1 MTDVGSTI
9 LDINGSGNIV
19 VQAQG
24 DGVTISV
31 NQPHLSLIPWHRWR
45 RRPERLL
52 DLLNPFMRVIPLIG
66 RDAARAQLKEWL
78 LSDRTVSVRCLVGS
92 GGSGK
97 TRLGIEL
104 CDLADEQDWL
114 AGFVTDKELTRF
126 NTQQNLAT
134 WGWSKHTLVVVDYAA
149 SRAKALRSWLV
160 EIARRSGGSGKQ
172 LRLLLLERHGD
183 TEFGWW
189 KELITP
195 GTFSEEPLA
204 GIFDPIAPVYLPS
217 IVGFEERYRVLRHA
231 MVEASRLVGRADA
244 LEPPMR
250 GENTDFDR
258 RLSDSS
264 FASAPLY
271 LTMAGITAVKEG
283 IPTLLTYRG
292 AEMAERLASD
302 ELSRIGKL
310 GTDRQLPLELLKY
323 LAAGVTLV
331 GGYSQDEL
339 LECIEAERSALGYG
353 EQPGLLMADATRD
366 ALGMQ
371 FEKLSPILPDL
382 VGEAVLL
389 RQITTLPSKKQAEF
403 VERWFKRVPVPTAAT
418 LIRTA
423 QDYQRREPAQWL
435 NEIANKC
442 EDTQTLV
449 EISSLL
455 ASPSLQLAKF
465 SVMVSE
471 AVVARL
477 GGDAGE
483 EVPVKQKESLALALT
498 GMAKHLRGVGRC
510 EDSLAPAQRSVDICR
525 ELTAIDRE
533 TFQPLLAFSL
543 HELVLCLRDLGMV
556 EEAFT
561 RAQEACDILQIV
573 VAKRSAFLPTLALT
587 LNTLASRA
595 VDLGRLEKALDSARL
610 SIEIYRQLSKNTAGP
625 FKASLAMSIGTMSNV
640 LSDLGKHEEALVLA
654 RESMIIRRELAA
666 AKPDAYLPELA
677 ISLNSLA
684 NRLKDVGQL
693 EEAAGFAR
701 SALEI
706 RRGLASEHPEAF
718 LQFVAGSL
726 LNLASMLSG
735 LGRFEE
741 ALGHAEESVTLCR
754 RLTAEE
760 GPVHDPRLAMA
771 LHSLA
776 VALNGLG
783 RNKEALAA
791 AQESLAKYR
800 KLNAVRSGAFR
811 LNLALSLKLVSD
823 CYASLAMFESAVL
836 ADEEALEILA
846 SVFESMLPARDLMG
860 WMFQSYGRHLKDAK
874 LQPRRDMVALLGKFS
889 KMVKPQ
895 NKA

>member
-1 MTDVGSTI
+1 MSAPQ
-9 LDINGSGNIV
+9 LSDIDGSGNIV

-24 DGVTISV
+24 DGVTINV
-31 NQPHLSLIPWHRWR
+31 NQSHLSLIPWHRWR
-45 RRPERLL
+45 RRPEKLL
-52 DLLNPFMRVIPLIG
+52 DLLNPFMRAIPLIG
-66 RDAARAQLKEWL
+66 REAARADLEEWL

-104 CDLADEQDWL
+104 CELADEKSWF
-114 AGFVTDKELTRF
+114 AGFVADKELTRF
-126 NTQQNLAT
+126 GAQQNLAA

-149 SRAKALRSWLV
+149 SRARILRDWLV
-160 EIARRSGGSGKQ
+160 ELARSSGGSDKR

-183 TEFGWW
+183 TGVGWW

-195 GTFSEEPLA
+195 GTFSEEPLVA
-204 GIFDPIAPVYLPS
+204 IFDPSAPVYLPS
-217 IVGFEERYRVLRHA
+217 IIGFEERHCILVHA
-231 MVEASRLVGRADA
+231 MAEASRLVAKAEVLR
-244 LEPPMR
+244 PPPK

-258 RLSDSS
+258 RLADSS

-292 AEMAERLASD
+292 EEMAERLASD

-310 GTDRQLPLELLKY
+310 AADRQLPSELLKY
-323 LAAGVTLV
+323 LTAGVTLT
-331 GGYSQDEL
+331 GGYSQNEFS
-339 LECIEAERSALGYG
+339 ECIEAERRALGYG
-353 EQPGLLMADATRD
+353 EQSDLILAAATRD

-382 VGEAVLL
+382 VGEASLL
-389 RQITTLPSKKQAEF
+389 RQITTLSSKKQAEF
-403 VERWFKRVPVPTAAT
+403 VKRWFKRLPVPTAAT

-423 QDYQRREPAQWL
+423 QDYQQREPVQWL
-435 NEIANKC
+435 SEIANEC
-442 EDTQTLV
+442 EDTQTLI

-455 ASPSLQLAKF
+455 AGPSLQLAKF
-465 SVMVSE
+465 SVVVSQ
-471 AVVARL
+471 AVVTRL
-477 GGDAGE
+477 SGDAGE
-483 EVPVKQKESLALALT
+483 DIPVKQKESLALALT
-498 GMAKHLRGVGRC
+498 RMAKHLREVGRC
-510 EDSLAPAQRSVDICR
+510 DDSLAPAQRSVDICR
-525 ELTAIDRE
+525 GLTAIDRE

-556 EEAFT
+556 EGAFT
-561 RAQEACDILQIV
+561 GAQEACDILQIV

-610 SIEIYRQLSKNTAGP
+610 SVEIYRQLNKNKADISKAC
-625 FKASLAMSIGTMSNV
+625 LAMSIGTLSNV
-640 LSDLGKHEEALVLA
+640 LSDLGRREEALALA
-654 RESMIIRRELAA
+654 RESMNIRRELAA

-677 ISLNSLA
+677 ISLNNLA
-684 NRLKDVGQL
+684 NRLKDMGQL
-693 EEAAGFAR
+693 EEAAGFAL

-706 RRGLASEHPEAF
+706 RRGLATEYPEVF

-735 LGRFEE
+735 LGRFDE

-760 GPVHDPRLAMA
+760 GTVHAPRLAMA
-771 LHSLA
+771 LHVFA

-783 RNKEALAA
+783 RNEEALTT
-791 AQESLAKYR
+791 AQESLSKYR
-800 KLNAVRSGAFR
+800 EMNSVRRGACR
-811 LNLALSLKLVSD
+811 LNLAQSLKLVSD

-846 SVFESMLPARDLMG
+846 PIFESMLPARD
-860 WMFQSYGRHLKDAK
+860 WMSLIFQNYACHLENAK
-874 LQPRRDMVALLGKFS
+874 LQPRRDMVALVGRFS
-889 KMVKPQ
+889 KIVTPQ
-895 NKA
+895 NRT